1 MRSNYK
7 KLGPFIRQIDIRN
20 LEGKEDNLLGVSTQ
34 KFFIPSIANTYG
46 TDFTKYKVV
55 KKNQFTYVPDTS
67 RRGDKIGLAML
78 TDYNQA
84 IVSQAYTVFE
94 VIDHNELDPEYLMMW
109 FRRTEFDRYAR
120 YKSHGSVREVFD
132 WDEMCEVELPVPP
145 IEKQRAI
152 VKEYN
157 TVVNRIKLNEQLN
170 QKLEET
176 AQALYK
182 HWFVDFEFPISKKQA
197 TEMGKPELEGKP
209 YKSSGGE
216 MVWNEELGKEV
227 PEGWEVLSIGKVIKY
242 KKGNAFK
249 SSEYTTEGIP
259 VVRVSDLTNNSVDF
273 FNCYYISE
281 EKARYFKDYKISN
294 NDIIITTVGSWPH
307 NPDSVVGKVVKVP
320 SYRKQGLLNQNMVRL
335 RTINPLLQNLLFIHL
350 NNKDFLEFVVSGAQG
365 SANQA
370 SVTLDHIFSYK
381 IILPKN
387 LVNVSDIHIFSKL
400 IELGNNYESEIMSL
414 KCLSLVNLLKLTKID
429 IERELV

>member
-7 KLGPFIRQIDIRN
+7 KLGLFIRQIDIRN

-78 TDYNQA
+78 NDYNQA

-182 HWFVDFEFPISKKQA
+182 HWFVDFEFPISKEYAQKV
-197 TEMGKPELEGKP
+197 GKPELEGKP
-209 YKSSGGE
+209 YNSSGGE
-216 MVWNEELGKEV
+216 MILNEELEKEIPEEWEVVKLVNRTSKIGSGSTPRGGKGNYKQSGISLIRSMNVHDFRFEYSELAYIDQEQAKKLNNVKVEVGDVLFNITGASIARCSMVPDDILPARVNQHVAIIRLDEPLFSGYLLCALCSNEYKRRLIGLSESGSTREAITKEDIENFEILFPSEITLNDFSKKIDLIFENRRKNIQQNVKLMRLKDLILSKMTQAEVEEKEV
-227 PEGWEVLSIGKVIKY
+227 
-242 KKGNAFK
+242 
-249 SSEYTTEGIP
+249 
-259 VVRVSDLTNNSVDF
+259 
-273 FNCYYISE
+273 
-281 EKARYFKDYKISN
+281 
-294 NDIIITTVGSWPH
+294 VG
-307 NPDSVVGKVVKVP
+307 
-320 SYRKQGLLNQNMVRL
+320 
-335 RTINPLLQNLLFIHL
+335 
-350 NNKDFLEFVVSGAQG
+350 
-365 SANQA
+365 
-370 SVTLDHIFSYK
+370 
-381 IILPKN
+381 
-387 LVNVSDIHIFSKL
+387 
-400 IELGNNYESEIMSL
+400 
-414 KCLSLVNLLKLTKID
+414 
-429 IERELV
+429 